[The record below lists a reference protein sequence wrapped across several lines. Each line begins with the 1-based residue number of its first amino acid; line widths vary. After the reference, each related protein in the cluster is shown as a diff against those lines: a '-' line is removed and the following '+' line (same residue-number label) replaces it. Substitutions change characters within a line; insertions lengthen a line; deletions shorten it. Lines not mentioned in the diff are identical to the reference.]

1 MQLLKTAF
9 MHIALTTV
17 PRYFSRVAFTAE
29 VHRDIIITDVK
40 QNANMCWPILLK
52 RRFRRLG
59 SFSLAFRIFKLRSGV
74 AKCP

>member
-1 MQLLKTAF
+1 MQLLKTVF
-9 MHIALTTV
+9 THTMLIKTCYL
-17 PRYFSRVAFTAE
+17 SRVAFTAE
-29 VHRDIIITDVK
+29 VHRYITITDVK